1 MPSGNWSRKIVYDAG
16 VENYVTIATYET
28 APQADIA
35 LGRLRAEGI
44 KARLAD
50 EHVAWIGYSLAV
62 GGVKLQVPERNA
74 ESAKRILET
83 DYSDEL
89 E

>member
-1 MPSGNWSRKIVYDAG
+1 
-16 VENYVTIATYET
+16 
-28 APQADIA
+28 
-35 LGRLRAEGI
+35 
-44 KARLAD
+44 
-50 EHVAWIGYSLAV
+50 VAWIGYSLAV